1 MRWLAAIFLLIWP
14 LTLSAQDALPALF
27 DVARVAA
34 NDVLNVRAEPDA
46 SAQIVATLGPDQRG
60 VEVVERNEGGTW
72 GRIMTGEGTGWVSL
86 AYLDRQ
92 PGQAGFPALQSC
104 TGTEPFWGLWPDSG
118 GWLYS
123 SPDGPDHSLDELWRD
138 GSVSHTGRYGL
149 VLGWEDIAASV
160 VIRRE
165 LCSDGMSDRLYGLSA
180 DVLMTE
186 GGQTRL
192 LTGCCRLSTP

>member
-1 MRWLAAIFLLIWP
+1 MRWLAGALLLIWP
-14 LTLSAQDALPALF
+14 LSLTAQEALPALY

-34 NDVLNVRAEPDA
+34 DDVLNVRAEPGA
-46 SAQIVATLGPDQRG
+46 SAPIVGTLAPDQNG
-60 VEVVERNEGGTW
+60 VEVVERNADGTW
-72 GRIMTGEGTGWVSL
+72 GRILIAEGTGWVSL

-92 PGQAGFPALQSC
+92 AGQEGFPAVHSC
-104 TGTEPFWGLWPDSG
+104 TGTEPFWGLWPESG

-123 SPDGPDHSLDELWRD
+123 SPDGPDHSLDEVWGDR
-138 GSVSHTGRYGL
+138 SVSRTDRYGL
-149 VLGWEDIAASV
+149 VLGWEDISASV
-160 VIRRE
+160 VLRRE

-192 LTGCCRLSTP
+192 LTGCCRVSTP